1 MSIDDKHLDQLICC
15 GQPLVQRYCNS
26 DEQCALFGAPQRN
39 FASIGARQMSE
50 NSTSGIVALDR
61 LDRAILKIL
70 QRDNKTPQRT
80 IAEMVNLSAPAVQRR
95 IKRMEELGVIHAN
108 VAVLDPAKIGQS
120 ITIFVQVEMESE
132 RTDLYES
139 AKRSFSNAPEVQQ
152 CYYVT
157 GEADFILVVTVN
169 SMSDYEA
176 LTRRLFFENNN
187 VKRFRTFVATDRVKV
202 GMSVPI

>member
-1 MSIDDKHLDQLICC
+1 ME
-15 GQPLVQRYCNS
+15 RYCNS
-26 DEQCALFGAPQRN
+26 GEQCALFDASQRN
-39 FASIGARQMSE
+39 FASKMGRRMSE
-50 NSTSGIVALDR
+50 NSTGGIVALDR
-61 LDRAILKIL
+61 LDKAILKIL
-70 QRDNKTPQRT
+70 QSDNKTPQRT
-80 IAEMVNLSAPAVQRR
+80 IAEMVSLSAPAVQRR

-108 VAVLDPAKIGQS
+108 IAVVNPAKIGQS

-157 GEADFILVVTVN
+157 GEADFMLVVTVN

-187 VKRFRTFVATDRVKV
+187 VKRFRTFVAMDRVKV